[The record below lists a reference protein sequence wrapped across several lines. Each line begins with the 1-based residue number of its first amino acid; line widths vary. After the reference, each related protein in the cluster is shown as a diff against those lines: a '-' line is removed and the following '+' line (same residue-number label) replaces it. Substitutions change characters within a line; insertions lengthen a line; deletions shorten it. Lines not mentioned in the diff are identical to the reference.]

1 MAKLENFTAEER
13 INATLLESDIHYLSG
28 EIEEDNVAN
37 AIKWI
42 LTADLNKKP
51 KRKLVM
57 YVNSEGGD
65 LYQAFG
71 LIDVMRRSTHTISTV
86 GIGSI
91 MSAAFLIFASGD
103 KGHRYIGTHT
113 GCMCHQFTT
122 SVENKHHDI
131 KAQMKENTNCD
142 QRMVSILKQAT
153 DFSIAEVRKKLLPPS
168 DVWFTA
174 KQLIDLKIADHIL

>member
-13 INATLLESDIHYLSG
+13 INASLLENDIHYLSG
-28 EIEEDNVAN
+28 EIEEDNIAN

-42 LTADLNKKP
+42 VTANLDKKP
-51 KRKLVM
+51 KKKLTL
-57 YVNSEGGD
+57 YINSEGGD

-71 LIDVMRRSTHTISTV
+71 LIDIMKKSHHTISTV
-86 GIGSI
+86 GIGSV

-153 DFSIAEVRKKLLPPS
+153 DFSIEEVRKKLLPPS

-174 KQLIDLKIADHIL
+174 KQLVDLKIADHIL